1 MSPHSITSTFD
12 PRATP
17 AESVYHLSLL
27 VMAVC
32 TTIFLVVAG
41 LLAYTVLRFRRKAGD
56 VREPAQIYGSN
67 QMEIAWTIIPIL
79 IVFVLVMVT
88 ARVVGAVQNRRASK
102 DAVHVT
108 GWEIRYP
115 DLEVVTA
122 NELHAPVNTTT
133 QPRETV
139 LRLTKKKPSQRN
151 YSLLVRHLA

>member
-1 MSPHSITSTFD
+1 SPHSITSTFD

-17 AESVYHLSLL
+17 AESVYQLL

-41 LLAYTVLRFRRKAGD
+41 VLAYTVLRFRRQAGE
-56 VREPAQIYGSN
+56 VRGPAPLLGRNHIENAPNLIS
-67 QMEIAWTIIPIL
+67 IL

-102 DAVHVT
+102 DVVHVT